1 MNMNKW
7 YFQKE
12 NITRIMKEYLGFED
26 DYILNNLKEVYD
38 VITRVYSIIDDYKDY
53 EKNVEF
59 IMQKDYE
66 DGRASDNYYNIN
78 LISDYSGI
86 YVYIVM
92 N

>member
-12 NITRIMKEYLGFED
+12 NITRIIKEYLGFED
-26 DYILNNLKEVYD
+26 DYILDNLKEVYD
-38 VITRVYSIIDDYKDY
+38 VITNVYNIINDYRDY

-78 LISDYSGI
+78 LISDYNGI

>member
-26 DYILNNLKEVYD
+26 DYILDNLKEVYD
-38 VITRVYSIIDDYKDY
+38 VITNVYNIINDYKDY

-66 DGRASDNYYNIN
+66 DGRASDNYYKIN
-78 LISDYSGI
+78 LISDYNGV

-92 N
+92 D